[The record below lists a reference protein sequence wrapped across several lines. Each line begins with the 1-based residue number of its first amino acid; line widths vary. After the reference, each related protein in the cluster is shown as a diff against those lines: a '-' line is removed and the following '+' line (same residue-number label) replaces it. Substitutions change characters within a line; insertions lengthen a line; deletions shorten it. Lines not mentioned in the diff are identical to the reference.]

1 MYVLNASMSS
11 RLNKTRILFLIFSV
25 LLGDQLTKYLAL
37 QYLAPDR
44 IIKVFPFFNLVYV
57 ENKGTVFGMFKEI
70 GSVFF
75 IPAGLIVTVFLIYL
89 CFKDPKNQIIY
100 SLIIA
105 GALGNII
112 DRLIYGHVID
122 FIDLH
127 AGGIHWPAFNIADM
141 AITLGIVLFI
151 YRSLKK

>member
-1 MYVLNASMSS
+1 MSS

-57 ENKGTVFGMFKEI
+57 ENRGTVFGMFKEI

-75 IPAGLIVTVFLIYL
+75 IPVGLIVTVFLIYL
-89 CFKDPKNQIIY
+89 CFKDPKNQIVY

>member
-1 MYVLNASMSS
+1 MSS

-75 IPAGLIVTVFLIYL
+75 IPAGLIVTLFLIYL